1 MISEK
6 EKELVRDYVV
16 NFCGLPEREFDIAKQ
31 FLKESGWEV
40 MLDLAKEKFPNDIYS
55 IRTTL
60 TYAND

>member
-16 NFCGLPEREFDIAKQ
+16 NVCGLPEREFEIAKQ
-31 FLKESGWEV
+31 GLNESGWAW
-40 MLDLAKEKFPNDIYS
+40 MLDLAKEKRQMSAAGIS
-55 IRTTL
+55 ACL